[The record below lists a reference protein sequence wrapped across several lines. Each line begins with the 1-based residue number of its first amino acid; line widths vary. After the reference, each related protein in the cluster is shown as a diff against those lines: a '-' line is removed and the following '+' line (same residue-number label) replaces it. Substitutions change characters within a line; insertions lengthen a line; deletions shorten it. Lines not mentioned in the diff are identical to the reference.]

1 MIVGDSALVIEGVV
15 QNQEGVVSIK
25 ADRFHAARRATPAA
39 VDISHDFH

>member
-1 MIVGDSALVIEGVV
+1 VL

-25 ADRFHAARRATPAA
+25 ADRFHPLEGDAAA